1 MHHDLPAWERARQ
14 WRVLRRF
21 VYYLMEDFL
30 PPSWVPGTRLVDFS
44 GGAGDL
50 ASYAVGH
57 GAAEVTITVPDED
70 GRRPSGLSDRV
81 RFLSG
86 VTASNLSDRIP
97 AQSVD
102 LFCARMVFQFPTW
115 EGDRAD
121 PDTMLEAISGVLAGG
136 GRVLL
141 AVHEFFPLQR
151 YPSVA
156 SESDADRMLDRLD
169 DLAARAGPDELAGT
183 EAQRLAG
190 LVELVRTLGLPP
202 REGPAGETGFGLK
215 VPMLVESLV
224 RAGLEIERAE
234 HVEPFTFP
242 VGFERMLREDPTGT
256 ASRADEVL
264 SAKRRAFANP
274 DIDPYT
280 RPARVRD
287 LLDEVAAITPVVW
300 VPIIRLVGRKP

>member
-30 PPSWVPGTRLVDFS
+30 PPMWIPGSRLVDFS

-50 ASYAVGH
+50 AVYATEH

-70 GRRPSGLSDRV
+70 GRRPAGLPEEV
-81 RFLSG
+81 RFLPG
-86 VTASNLSDRIP
+86 VTASNLADRLP
-97 AQSVD
+97 PSSVD

-121 PDTMLEAISGVLAGG
+121 PDTMLAAIAGVLAPE
-136 GRVLL
+136 GRAIL

-156 SESDADRMLDRLD
+156 AEFDADRMLDRLD
-169 DLAARAGPDELAGT
+169 RLAEGTGQDELARA

-224 RAGLEIERAE
+224 RAGLDIERAE

-242 VGFERMLREDPTGT
+242 VGFERMLHDDPDVT
-256 ASRADEVL
+256 AARADQVYA
-264 SAKRRAFANP
+264 AKRRAFADP
-274 DIDPYT
+274 DIDPYA
-280 RPARVRD
+280 RPARVRE
-287 LLDEVAAITPVVW
+287 LLEEVASITPIVW